1 MGRRIFSKTTGLIVL
16 LAATFLLL
24 VANVSWSQTYKWKYF
39 GFAALGNPVTQ
50 FLVDFSKE
58 AKDLTKGQLDIR
70 VYPQGE
76 LPYQPSDAVSI
87 SAKNLVEMANTEVSF
102 ISGEIPVSPLVSMPL
117 MVGTKEESYKTGKVF
132 IPYLEKV
139 IQEKYNAKILWWYGW
154 PPRKIIGKGQVPG
167 TLADLKGKKIR
178 FPGPIGSEF
187 LVRLGM
193 VPVNINPGDV
203 PMALQRGTLDGTSGA
218 YVYLEGSKW
227 YELCNWGYEIACGGV
242 FNLTL
247 INKDVYD
254 KLPPDIKNVLNDLGN
269 KYTNKATEF
278 GYTLEDQSKA
288 NFEKFGIKF
297 VTPNPKDLGQASEK
311 IIPFWDEW
319 TKTKGPGAV
328 EVLKQIR
335 QAINK

>member
-1 MGRRIFSKTTGLIVL
+1 
-16 LAATFLLL
+16 
-24 VANVSWSQTYKWKYF
+24 
-39 GFAALGNPVTQ
+39 
-50 FLVDFSKE
+50 
-58 AKDLTKGQLDIR
+58 
-70 VYPQGE
+70 
-76 LPYQPSDAVSI
+76 
-87 SAKNLVEMANTEVSF
+87 
-102 ISGEIPVSPLVSMPL
+102 
-117 MVGTKEESYKTGKVF
+117 
-132 IPYLEKV
+132 
-139 IQEKYNAKILWWYGW
+139 
-154 PPRKIIGKGQVPG
+154 
-167 TLADLKGKKIR
+167 
-178 FPGPIGSEF
+178 
-187 LVRLGM
+187 
-193 VPVNINPGDV
+193 
-203 PMALQRGTLDGTSGA
+203 MALQRGTLDGTSGA

-254 KLPPDIKNVLNDLGN
+254 KLPPDIKNALNDLGN

-319 TKTKGPGAV
+319 TKTKGLGAV